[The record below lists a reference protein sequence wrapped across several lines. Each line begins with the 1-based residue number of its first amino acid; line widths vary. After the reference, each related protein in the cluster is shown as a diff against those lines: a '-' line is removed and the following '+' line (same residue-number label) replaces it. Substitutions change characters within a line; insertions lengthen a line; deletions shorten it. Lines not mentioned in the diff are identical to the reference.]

1 MLINFSKVKTSVG
14 AKFEVKRPLATGNF
28 RTRENGGG
36 APEDLIILV
45 DADLRRDSQ
54 LLQ

>member
-1 MLINFSKVKTSVG
+1 MLINFSKVETSVG
-14 AKFEVKRPLATGNF
+14 AKFEVKDPLLQGIF
-28 RTRENGGG
+28 ELEENEGG